1 MPITS
6 RGIRS
11 ALAVFVLALLAALTL
26 CSIAT
31 AAPVTVQLR
40 VEGSTKT
47 LFEGAV
53 SAEAILAA
61 PGISSS
67 KGGAFPCDFTENGE
81 HAEGFG
87 TVAATPTAV
96 LYDAAIANHLEFAAA
111 WSTSL
116 KDFLVEQVGPD
127 KEGGP
132 PNYEAW
138 GYAVNYTTAN
148 VGGCQFQLAPGSEVL
163 WAYNYF
169 NLHHLLSLSGPTS
182 VDAGTPFTVHV
193 VDGQTGQPVEKAS
206 VGEVVDGVTTT
217 IPGSSTTD
225 AHGNATV
232 VLAHAGTV
240 ALKATEPESVRSN
253 ALTICVHNGND
264 GTCGTTNDTEVACPA
279 SSSGCGPVKTI
290 SSPPP
295 IPEVARAGGAVDG
308 RAYPRSR
315 APRILAGS
323 VDVPPGETLH
333 EVRIALERRVHGR
346 CYAFSGNRGVFVR
359 GGCHKLRFF
368 DVGDTT
374 SFTYLLPARL
384 PRGSYVYDVEA
395 LNDAGGITALTKGLS
410 SVAFSVK

>member
-1 MPITS
+1 MPIAT
-6 RGIRS
+6 RRS
-11 ALAVFVLALLAALTL
+11 LPVLAGVFVGLLVAVIS
-26 CSIAT
+26 CAT
-31 AAPVTVQLR
+31 SLAAPVTVELR

-47 LFEGAV
+47 LFEGSV
-53 SAEAILAA
+53 STEAIPDP
-61 PGISSS
+61 PGITSS

-87 TVAATPTAV
+87 TVAATPTAA

-116 KDFLVEQVGPD
+116 KDFLVTQVGPD

-206 VGEVVDGVTTT
+206 IGEVVDGVANT
-217 IPGSSTTD
+217 IPGSPTTD
-225 AHGNATV
+225 AAGNTTI

-264 GTCGTTNDTEVACPA
+264 GTCGTTVAEKSCPA
-279 SSSGCGPVKTI
+279 DSSGCGELAKTI
-290 SSPPP
+290 LVPPLLP
-295 IPEVARAGGAVDG
+295 DVARASGVVNGH
-308 RAYPRSR
+308 AYSRRS
-315 APRILAGS
+315 APRILSGS
-323 VDVPPGETLH
+323 VEVPGGETLH
-333 EVRIALERRVHGR
+333 EVRIALERRVHGH
-346 CYAFSGNRGVFVR
+346 CFAFSGSRAAFVR
-359 GGCHKLRFF
+359 AGCHELRYL

-374 SFTYLLPARL
+374 SFTYLLPNRL
-384 PRGSYVYDVEA
+384 PKGRYVYDVEA
-395 LNDAGGITALTKGLS
+395 VNDAGAITKLAGGSS
-410 SVAFSVK
+410 SVAFTVK

>member
-1 MPITS
+1 MSIAT
-6 RGIRS
+6 RRS
-11 ALAVFVLALLAALTL
+11 LPVLTGVVVGLLAAVIS
-26 CSIAT
+26 CST
-31 AAPVTVQLR
+31 SLAAPVTVELR

-47 LFEGAV
+47 LFEGPI
-53 SAEAILAA
+53 STEAILGS
-61 PGISSS
+61 PGIASS

-87 TVAATPTAV
+87 TVAATPTAA

-116 KDFLVEQVGPD
+116 KDFLVEQVGSD

-225 AHGNATV
+225 VHGNATV

-240 ALKATEPESVRSN
+240 ALKATEPESVRSD
-253 ALTICVHNGND
+253 ALTVCVHDGND
-264 GTCGTTNDTEVACPA
+264 GTCGTTKATEVACPA

-308 RAYPRSR
+308 RAYSKRT

-333 EVRIALERRVHGR
+333 EVRIALERRVHSR
-346 CYAFSGNRGVFVR
+346 CYAFSGNRGAFVR
-359 GGCHKLRFF
+359 GGCRKLRFF

-395 LNDAGGITALTKGLS
+395 VNDAGGITALTKGLS